1 MMVGDIEYEYIQG
14 HQVVPS
20 IHRLLLTV
28 SFDLYDSM
36 YKKTWLYVDV
46 RIDRMVMN
54 RVDGNLRLV

>member
-20 IHRLLLTV
+20 IHKLLLTV
-28 SFDLYDSM
+28 SFDQYDPS

-46 RIDRMVMN
+46 RIDRMLMTSLEE
-54 RVDGNLRLV
+54 NLR